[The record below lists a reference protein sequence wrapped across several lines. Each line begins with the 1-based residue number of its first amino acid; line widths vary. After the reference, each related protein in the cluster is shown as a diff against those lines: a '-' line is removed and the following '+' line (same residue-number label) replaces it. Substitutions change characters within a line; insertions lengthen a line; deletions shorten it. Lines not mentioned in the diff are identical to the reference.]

1 MASTGPEPL
10 FTYSFRRLLA
20 SIPVVVA
27 ATFIAF
33 WAVRTTFDPCA
44 KLRIGQGGS
53 QRYAEC
59 QVRLGLDQPIVQQW
73 WHWLTDF
80 VRGDWG
86 QSSRTNEEVSAM
98 IGRALGNTAQL
109 IVWGV
114 LLSAVIA
121 MCVGVYSAVRQY
133 SVGDYLFTGLAYLGL
148 ALPPFWFAL
157 VAMQAVVALKQGVG
171 SEQPVF
177 YFVGLHSD
185 SGGIDGDY
193 FRHLLLPVLT
203 LTVQIIASWSR
214 FQRASMLDVLGS
226 DYVRT
231 ARSKGLR
238 ERRVVVRHALRNA
251 LIPLVTVMALDA
263 GALFGGLIITETLF
277 SIPGMG
283 KLFYDALLAG
293 DVYVVMAWMVVAA
306 VFVVLFNL
314 FADLGYSVLD
324 PRIRLS

>member
-1 MASTGPEPL
+1 V

-20 SIPVVVA
+20 SIPVIIA
-27 ATFIAF
+27 ASFIAF

-44 KLRIGQGGS
+44 KLRFGQGGA

-59 QVRLGLDQPIVQQW
+59 RTRLGLDQSIVQQW
-73 WHWLTDF
+73 WHWFSNF

-86 QSSRTNEEVSAM
+86 VSSRTSDRVFSM
-98 IGRALGNTAQL
+98 VMSALGNTVQL

-114 LLSAVIA
+114 VISAVIA
-121 MCVGVYSAVRQY
+121 VTVGVVSAVRQY
-133 SVGDYLFTGLAYLGL
+133 SIPDYLFTGLAYLGL

-157 VAMQAVVALKQGVG
+157 VAMQFVVSIKQHVG
-171 SEQPVF
+171 SEQPIF

-185 SGGIDGDY
+185 AARFDGDY

-277 SIPGMG
+277 AIPGMG

-314 FADLGYSVLD
+314 FADLAYSVLD

>member
-1 MASTGPEPL
+1 V

-20 SIPVVVA
+20 SIPVLVA
-27 ATFIAF
+27 ASFIAF

-44 KLRIGQGGS
+44 KLRVGQGGA
-53 QRYAEC
+53 QRYAQC
-59 QVRLGLDQPIVQQW
+59 RVRLGLDEPVVQQW
-73 WHWLTDF
+73 WRWLTHF

-86 QSSRTNEEVSAM
+86 ASSRTHERVFSMVSS
-98 IGRALGNTAQL
+98 ALGNTAQL

-114 LLSAVIA
+114 VLSALIA
-121 MCVGVYSAVRQY
+121 VSVGVISAVRQY
-133 SVGDYLFTGLAYLGL
+133 SIPDYLFTGLAYLGL

-171 SEQPVF
+171 SDQPVF
-177 YFVGLHSD
+177 YFVGLHSE
-185 SGGIDGDY
+185 SARFDGDY

-238 ERRVVVRHALRNA
+238 ERTVVIRHALRNA

-314 FADLGYSVLD
+314 FADLAYSVLD

>member
-1 MASTGPEPL
+1 V
-10 FTYSFRRLLA
+10 FTMVMS
-20 SIPVVVA
+20 
-27 ATFIAF
+27 
-33 WAVRTTFDPCA
+33 
-44 KLRIGQGGS
+44 
-53 QRYAEC
+53 
-59 QVRLGLDQPIVQQW
+59 
-73 WHWLTDF
+73 
-80 VRGDWG
+80 
-86 QSSRTNEEVSAM
+86 
-98 IGRALGNTAQL
+98 ALGNTVQL

-114 LLSAVIA
+114 LLSAAIA
-121 MCVGVYSAVRQY
+121 VAVGVYSAVHQY
-133 SVGDYLFTGLAYLGL
+133 SVGDYVFTGLAYLGL

-157 VAMQAVVALKQGVG
+157 VAMQFVVSIKERTG
-171 SEQPVF
+171 SDQPAF
-177 YFVGLHSD
+177 YFVGLHSED
-185 SGGIDGDY
+185 ANFDADY

-231 ARSKGLR
+231 ARSKGLK
-238 ERRVVVRHALRNA
+238 ERKVVVRHALRNA
-251 LIPLVTVMALDA
+251 LIPLVTVMALDS

-314 FADLGYSVLD
+314 FADLLYSVLD

>member
-1 MASTGPEPL
+1 V

-20 SIPVVVA
+20 SIPVVIA
-27 ATFIAF
+27 ASFIAF

-44 KLRIGQGGS
+44 KLRVGQGGA
-53 QRYAEC
+53 QRYAQC
-59 QVRLGLDQPIVQQW
+59 RVRLGLNQPIVQQW
-73 WHWLTDF
+73 WHWFTDF
-80 VRGDWG
+80 IRGDWG
-86 QSSRTNEEVSAM
+86 ASSRTQDRVFAM
-98 IGRALGNTAQL
+98 VMSALGNTVQL

-114 LLSAVIA
+114 LLSAAIA
-121 MCVGVYSAVRQY
+121 VAVGVYSAVHQY
-133 SVGDYLFTGLAYLGL
+133 SVGDYVFTGLAYLGL

-157 VAMQAVVALKQGVG
+157 VAMQFVVSIKERTG
-171 SEQPVF
+171 SDQPAF
-177 YFVGLHSD
+177 YFVGLHSED
-185 SGGIDGDY
+185 ANFDADY

-238 ERRVVVRHALRNA
+238 ERKVVVRHALRNA
-251 LIPLVTVMALDA
+251 LIPLVTVMALDS

-314 FADLGYSVLD
+314 FADLLYSVLD